1 MKRLCCDETIKV
13 WIFVGISVSAIWTSA
28 VKESAVY
35 NLFKSWIL
43 NQKNIVDLH
52 DQRCVG
58 QHLQPAAL

>member
-28 VKESAVY
+28 VTESAVY

-52 DQRCVG
+52 D
-58 QHLQPAAL
+58 